1 MSGCAPESPFKAAGL
16 ACVPWAGLEV
26 GCWLP
31 RSPEHG
37 QPVTC
42 PSSLGWGRGHRLI
55 QARSASLLQPGGV
68 PPSDW
73 LEGWTPASKQPAE
86 SCGPASGPAALCAQ
100 KTWLYLGQ
108 DEPTA
113 GRGPLTLLGWRG
125 WAVLLGF
132 VLQPNCWS
140 QRGQRAQSPFSRV
153 SGRETTLTASPLLFG
168 SAPPP
173 SLFLQGWLLWPC
185 TKVVGAMPL
194 PPPCG
199 KTGLPAVGSRRGHEA
214 ALAVTWAQCQGPR
227 SVEAL
232 RAEAAAQAP
241 CPGLGA
247 GGPQAGAVLSSQS
260 PLPTAHS
267 QPATSRLRGQAPP

>member
-73 LEGWTPASKQPAE
+73 LGGWTPASKQPAQ

-140 QRGQRAQSPFSRV
+140 QRGQRAQSPFSRA
-153 SGRETTLTASPLLFG
+153 SGGRDDPHCLSPALWLR
-168 SAPPP
+168 SPPRLCFSRAGCSGP
-173 SLFLQGWLLWPC
+173 ALRWWGPCLCPLPVGRLGFRPWAAGVATRLLW
-185 TKVVGAMPL
+185 L
-194 PPPCG
+194 
-199 KTGLPAVGSRRGHEA
+199 
-214 ALAVTWAQCQGPR
+214 
-227 SVEAL
+227 
-232 RAEAAAQAP
+232 
-241 CPGLGA
+241 
-247 GGPQAGAVLSSQS
+247 
-260 PLPTAHS
+260 
-267 QPATSRLRGQAPP
+267 